1 MDYQK
6 LVDQRYKQNPFAN
19 LLGIRVTEIKEGF
32 ATAEMT
38 VLPEHA
44 NPLNSCHG
52 GVLMTLADVAA
63 GAASLSLGYYAVT
76 LRSDYNFLH
85 PVSVGT
91 RITAAAKV
99 EKGGH
104 TINVI
109 RVETMDADKGELV
122 GTGCFTY
129 FKLDREVVIE

>member
-1 MDYQK
+1 
-6 LVDQRYKQNPFAN
+6 
-19 LLGIRVTEIKEGF
+19 
-32 ATAEMT
+32 
-38 VLPEHA
+38 
-44 NPLNSCHG
+44 
-52 GVLMTLADVAA
+52 MTLADVAA

-109 RVETMDADKGELV
+109 RVETMDADKRELV